1 MGADNNP
8 TMQLYRLLNTFPIT
22 ESLVKQAKVT
32 SVMTA
37 RGANEAF
44 KNYSLDGAEH
54 SGNEAKTLQRTELS
68 TIVFNAVPQPAA
80 FKPFYSLFG
89 QRFLLNM
96 LGYYSTSRNI
106 DV

>member
-37 RGANEAF
+37 LGASEAF
-44 KNYSLDGAEH
+44 KNYSIDGAEH
-54 SGNEAKTLQRTELS
+54 SGNEAEALQRSELS
-68 TIVFNAVPQPAA
+68 PIAFNAVPQPDA
-80 FKPFYSLFG
+80 FKPFYNLFG
-89 QRFLLNM
+89 HWTHS
-96 LGYYSTSRNI
+96 GYW
-106 DV
+106 